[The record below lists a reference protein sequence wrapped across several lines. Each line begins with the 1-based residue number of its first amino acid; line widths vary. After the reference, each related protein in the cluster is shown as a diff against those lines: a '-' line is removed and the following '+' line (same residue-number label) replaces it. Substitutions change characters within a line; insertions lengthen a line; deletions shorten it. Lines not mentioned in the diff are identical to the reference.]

1 MPYSL
6 VLNLLP
12 LSPISPGYSQGKHLH
27 ALFLNIV
34 SYCDRSLGDYLHN
47 QKTNKAFTISPLQVI
62 GDRGQV
68 IGDRLQGIGYRGQ
81 RIQYRHTKPIPVN
94 TPCWWRISLLDE
106 SLFGKLTQLWL
117 NINPEKPWHLGSAD
131 LKIASILGTSQPDQP
146 WANAIPYDLL
156 YEEASKTNNK
166 FTFSFATP
174 TTFGKGK
181 QNNSLPT
188 PESIFRSLR
197 KRWNNYS
204 SIEIPET
211 ELALE
216 SLFPSYFNIRTEV
229 ISDYSKSKLIGCV
242 GDISYKAFGNIDPQQ
257 IKYLNTL
264 ADFALYCGMGKKT
277 TMGMGMVRRIN
288 NQIKSC

>member
-34 SYCDRSLGDYLHN
+34 SHANAELGNYLHEQTN
-47 QKTNKAFTISPLQVI
+47 NKAFTISPLQI
-62 GDRGQV
+62 SNNSKNKKYPKLGGFRGQK
-68 IGDRLQGIGYRGQ
+68 
-81 RIQYRHTKPIPVN
+81 IQYQHKKSINPN
-94 TPCWWRISLLDE
+94 TPCWWRISLLDD
-106 SLFGKLTQLWL
+106 SLFGKLSQLWL

-131 LKIASILGTSQPDQP
+131 LKITSILGTSQPNQP
-146 WANAIPYDLL
+146 WANATPYDRL
-156 YEEASKTNNK
+156 YQEASDTNNK

-174 TTFGKGK
+174 TTFSKGK
-181 QNNSLPT
+181 HNNSLPT
-188 PESIFRSLR
+188 PESIFKSLC
-197 KRWNNYS
+197 KRWNKYS
-204 SIEIPET
+204 NIEISET
-211 ELALE
+211 ELPLL

-229 ISDYSKSKLIGCV
+229 ISDYSQSKLIGCV
-242 GDISYKAFGNIDPQQ
+242 GDISYHCRGNIEPQQ
-257 IKYLNTL
+257 IKHLNTL

-288 NQIKSC
+288 NQIKSS

>member
-6 VLNLLP
+6 ILNLLP
-12 LSPISPGYSQGKHLH
+12 LSSISPGYLRGEHLH

-34 SYCDRSLGDYLHN
+34 SHCDRSLGDYLHN
-47 QKTNKAFTISPLQVI
+47 QKTHKAFTISPLQVL
-62 GDRGQV
+62 GDKKKK
-68 IGDRLQGIGYRGQ
+68 
-81 RIQYRHTKPIPVN
+81 IQYQHKKPIPMN

-106 SLFGKLTQLWL
+106 SLFSKLTQLWL

-131 LKIASILGTSQPDQP
+131 LKIASIFGTSQPNQP
-146 WANAIPYDLL
+146 WANATPYDRL
-156 YEEASKTNNK
+156 YEEASDTNNK

-197 KRWNNYS
+197 KRWNKYS

-211 ELALE
+211 ELPLE
-216 SLFPSYFNIRTEV
+216 SLFPSYFNLRTEV
-229 ISDYSKSKLIGCV
+229 VKDSKSTIIGCV
-242 GDISYKAFGNIDPQQ
+242 GDISYKAFGNIAPQQ

-288 NQIKSC
+288 NQIKSS

>member
-12 LSPISPGYSQGKHLH
+12 LSSISPGYLRGEHLH

-34 SYCDRSLGDYLHN
+34 SHCDRSLGDYLH
-47 QKTNKAFTISPLQVI
+47 KPKPNKAFTISPLQI
-62 GDRGQV
+62 LGDKKKK
-68 IGDRLQGIGYRGQ
+68 
-81 RIQYRHTKPIPVN
+81 IQYQHKKQIPVN

-131 LKIASILGTSQPDQP
+131 LIITSIIGTSQPNHP
-146 WANAIPYDLL
+146 WANATTYDRL
-156 YEEASKTNNK
+156 YAEASDTNNK

-181 QNNSLPT
+181 QNDSLPT
-188 PESIFRSLR
+188 SESIFKSLC
-197 KRWNNYS
+197 KRWNKYS
-204 SIEIPET
+204 NIEIPET
-211 ELALE
+211 ELPLL

-229 ISDYSKSKLIGCV
+229 TKDYSQSKLIGCV
-242 GDISYKAFGNIDPQQ
+242 GDISYQAFGKIDPQQ

-288 NQIKSC
+288 NQIKSS

>member
-34 SYCDRSLGDYLHN
+34 SYCNPKLSDYLHN
-47 QKTNKAFTISPLQVI
+47 QKTNKAFTISPLQVL
-62 GDRGQV
+62 GD
-68 IGDRLQGIGYRGQ
+68 RGQ

-117 NINPEKPWHLGSAD
+117 NINPEKPWHLGNTN
-131 LKIASILGTSQPDQP
+131 LKITSILGTSQTNQP
-146 WANAIPYDLL
+146 WANATPYDRL
-156 YEEASKTNNK
+156 YQEASEINNK

-181 QNNSLPT
+181 YNNSLPT

-204 SIEIPET
+204 SIEIP

-242 GDISYKAFGNIDPQQ
+242 GDISYQAFGNIDPQQ

-264 ADFALYCGMGKKT
+264 ADFTLYCGMGKKT

-288 NQIKSC
+288 NQAKQQWLF

>member
-12 LSPISPGYSQGKHLH
+12 LSPISLGYSQGKHLH

-34 SYCDRSLGDYLHN
+34 SHCDRELGNYLHE
-47 QKTNKAFTISPLQVI
+47 QKTNKAFTISPLQVTKSPFSKGGFR
-62 GDRGQV
+62 GD
-68 IGDRLQGIGYRGQ
+68 
-81 RIQYRHTKPIPVN
+81 RIQYQHRKPIPAN

-106 SLFGKLTQLWL
+106 SLFGRLTQLWL

-131 LKIASILGTSQPDQP
+131 LKIASILGTSQSNQP
-146 WANAIPYDLL
+146 WANATPYDRL
-156 YEEASKTNNK
+156 YEEASDTNNK

-174 TTFGKGK
+174 TTFGKGEY
-181 QNNSLPT
+181 NNCLPT
-188 PESIFRSLR
+188 PESIFRSLL
-197 KRWNNYS
+197 KRWNKYS
-204 SIEIPET
+204 NIEIPET
-211 ELALE
+211 ELPLL

-229 ISDYSKSKLIGCV
+229 TSDYSNSKLIGCV
-242 GDISYKAFGNIDPQQ
+242 GDISYQAFGKIDPQQ

-277 TMGMGMVRRIN
+277 TMGMGMVRRL
-288 NQIKSC
+288 

>member
-34 SYCDRSLGDYLHN
+34 SHCDLELGNYLHE
-47 QKTNKAFTISPLQVI
+47 QKTNKTFTISPLQVKSY
-62 GDRGQV
+62 GEQK
-68 IGDRLQGIGYRGQ
+68 
-81 RIQYRHTKPIPVN
+81 IQYQHKKSIPIN

-106 SLFGKLTQLWL
+106 SIFSKLTQLWL

-131 LKIASILGTSQPDQP
+131 LKITSILGTPQVHQP
-146 WANAIPYDLL
+146 WANATPYDRL
-156 YEEASKTNNK
+156 YQEASDTNHK

-174 TTFGKGK
+174 TTFSK
-181 QNNSLPT
+181 QKYDNPLPT
-188 PESIFRSLR
+188 SDSVFKSLR
-197 KRWNNYS
+197 KRWNKYS
-204 SIEIPET
+204 DIEIPEA
-211 ELALE
+211 ELPLE

-229 ISDYSKSKLIGCV
+229 ISDYNNSKLIGCI
-242 GDISYKAFGNIDPQQ
+242 GDISYHCPKNIAPQK

-288 NQIKSC
+288 NQAKQKSS

>member
-12 LSPISPGYSQGKHLH
+12 LSPISPGYCQGKHLH

-34 SYCDRSLGDYLHN
+34 SYCDRALGEYLHN
-47 QKTNKAFTISPLQVI
+47 QITNKAFTISPLQVT
-62 GDRGQV
+62 
-68 IGDRLQGIGYRGQ
+68 GYRGQ
-81 RIQYRHTKPIPVN
+81 IIQYRHNKPIPVN
-94 TPCWWRISLLDE
+94 TSCWWRISLLDD

-146 WANAIPYDLL
+146 WANATPYDRL
-156 YEEASKTNNK
+156 YEEASDTNNK

-181 QNNSLPT
+181 QNDSLPT
-188 PESIFRSLR
+188 SESIFKSLC
-197 KRWNNYS
+197 KRWNKYGN
-204 SIEIPET
+204 IEIPET
-211 ELALE
+211 ELPLL

-229 ISDYSKSKLIGCV
+229 ISDYSQSKLIGCV
-242 GDISYKAFGNIDPQQ
+242 GDISYQAFGKIDPQQ

-288 NQIKSC
+288 NQIKSS

>member
-1 MPYSL
+1 MPHSL

-34 SYCDRSLGDYLHN
+34 SYCDPELGEHLHE
-47 QKTNKAFTISPLQVI
+47 QKTNKAFTISPLQVRKSPFSKGGLR
-62 GDRGQV
+62 GDQ
-68 IGDRLQGIGYRGQ
+68 
-81 RIQYRHTKPIPVN
+81 IQYQQKKSIPVN

-131 LKIASILGTSQPDQP
+131 LKIASILGTFQPDQP
-146 WANAIPYDLL
+146 WANAIPYDRL
-156 YEEASKTNNK
+156 YEEASDINNK

-181 QNNSLPT
+181 YNNSLPT
-188 PESIFRSLR
+188 PESIFKSLC

-204 SIEIPET
+204 SIEIPG
-211 ELALE
+211 LALE

-242 GDISYKAFGNIDPQQ
+242 GDISYQALGNIDPQQ

-264 ADFALYCGMGKKT
+264 ADFALYSGMGKKT

>member
-34 SYCDRSLGDYLHN
+34 SHADAALGNYLHE
-47 QKTNKAFTISPLQVI
+47 QKTNKAFTISPLQGTKSPFTKENRV
-62 GDRGQV
+62 QF
-68 IGDRLQGIGYRGQ
+68 Q
-81 RIQYRHTKPIPVN
+81 HKKPIPAN
-94 TPCWWRISLLDE
+94 TPCWWRISLLDD

-131 LKIASILGTSQPDQP
+131 LKITSILGTSQPNQP
-146 WANAIPYDLL
+146 WANAIPYDRL
-156 YEEASKTNNK
+156 YKEASDTNNK
-166 FTFSFATP
+166 FTFAFATP

-181 QNNSLPT
+181 QNDSLPT
-188 PESIFRSLR
+188 PENIFKSLL
-197 KRWNNYS
+197 KRWNTYS
-204 SIEIPET
+204 NIEIPET
-211 ELALE
+211 ELPLL
-216 SLFPSYFNIRTEV
+216 SLFPSYFNLHTELTK
-229 ISDYSKSKLIGCV
+229 DYSQSKLIGCI
-242 GDISYKAFGNIDPQQ
+242 GEISYQAFGNIDFQQ

-264 ADFALYCGMGKKT
+264 ADFAFYCGMGKKT

-288 NQIKSC
+288 N

>member
-12 LSPISPGYSQGKHLH
+12 LAPISPGYSQGKHLH

-34 SYCDRSLGDYLHN
+34 SHYDRSLGDYLHE
-47 QKTNKAFTISPLQVI
+47 QKTNKAFTISPLQV
-62 GDRGQV
+62 R
-68 IGDRLQGIGYRGQ
+68 GYRLLGTGDKKSSFSKDGFRGD
-81 RIQYRHTKPIPVN
+81 RIQYQHKKPIPVN

-106 SLFGKLTQLWL
+106 SLFRKLTQLWL

-131 LKIASILGTSQPDQP
+131 LKIASILGTSQPNQP
-146 WANAIPYDLL
+146 WANAIPYDRL
-156 YEEASKTNNK
+156 YEEASSANNK

-181 QNNSLPT
+181 YNNSLPT
-188 PESIFRSLR
+188 PESIFKSLR
-197 KRWNNYS
+197 KRWNTYS
-204 SIEIPET
+204 NIEIPEA

-242 GDISYKAFGNIDPQQ
+242 GDINYQALGNIDPQQ

-288 NQIKSC
+288 L

>member
-12 LSPISPGYSQGKHLH
+12 LSPIYPGYSQGKHLH

-34 SYCDRSLGDYLHN
+34 SHCDRELGNYLHE

-62 GDRGQV
+62 EDRGQGT
-68 IGDRLQGIGYRGQ
+68 GDRE
-81 RIQYRHTKPIPVN
+81 IQYRHSKPIPAN

-106 SLFGKLTQLWL
+106 SLFGRLTQLWL

-131 LKIASILGTSQPDQP
+131 LKIVTILGTSQPNQP
-146 WANAIPYDLL
+146 WANATPYDRL
-156 YEEASKTNNK
+156 YAEASDTNNK

-181 QNNSLPT
+181 QNDSLPT
-188 PESIFRSLR
+188 PESIFKSLL
-197 KRWNNYS
+197 KRWNTYS
-204 SIEIPET
+204 NIEILET
-211 ELALE
+211 ELPLL

-229 ISDYSKSKLIGCV
+229 TRDYSNSTLIGCV
-242 GDISYKAFGNIDPQQ
+242 GDISYKAFGKIDPQQ

-277 TMGMGMVRRIN
+277 TMGMGMARRL
-288 NQIKSC
+288 

>member
-34 SYCDRSLGDYLHN
+34 SYADPELGDYLHN
-47 QKTNKAFTISPLQVI
+47 QKTNKAFTISPLQVL
-62 GDRGQV
+62 
-68 IGDRLQGIGYRGQ
+68 GDRLQGTGDREQRFRGD
-81 RIQYRHTKPIPVN
+81 RIQYQHKKPIPVN

-131 LKIASILGTSQPDQP
+131 LKIASILGTSQPNQP
-146 WANAIPYDLL
+146 WANATPYNCL
-156 YEEASKTNNK
+156 YEEASDINNK

-181 QNNSLPT
+181 YNNSLPT
-188 PESIFRSLR
+188 PESIFISLR

-204 SIEIPET
+204 SLEIP

-216 SLFPSYFNIRTEV
+216 SLFPSYFNIRTEI

-242 GDISYKAFGNIDPQQ
+242 GDISYQAFGNINPQQ

-277 TMGMGMVRRIN
+277 TMGMGMVRRV
-288 NQIKSC
+288 

>member
-12 LSPISPGYSQGKHLH
+12 LSPISPSYSQGKHLH

-34 SYCDRSLGDYLHN
+34 SYCDRDLGDYLHN
-47 QKTNKAFTISPLQVI
+47 QKTNKAFTISPLQVL
-62 GDRGQV
+62 GDKKSPFTKGGFRG
-68 IGDRLQGIGYRGQ
+68 D
-81 RIQYRHTKPIPVN
+81 RIQYQHKKPIPVN

-131 LKIASILGTSQPDQP
+131 LKIASILGTSQPNQP
-146 WANAIPYDLL
+146 WANAIPYNRL

-174 TTFGKGK
+174 TTFGKGEYD
-181 QNNSLPT
+181 NSLPT

-204 SIEIPET
+204 SIEIPE
-211 ELALE
+211 LALE
-216 SLFPSYFNIRTEV
+216 SLFPSYFKIRTEV
-229 ISDYSKSKLIGCV
+229 IRDYSKSKFIGCV
-242 GDISYKAFGNIDPQQ
+242 GDISYQAFGNIDPQQ

-288 NQIKSC
+288 D